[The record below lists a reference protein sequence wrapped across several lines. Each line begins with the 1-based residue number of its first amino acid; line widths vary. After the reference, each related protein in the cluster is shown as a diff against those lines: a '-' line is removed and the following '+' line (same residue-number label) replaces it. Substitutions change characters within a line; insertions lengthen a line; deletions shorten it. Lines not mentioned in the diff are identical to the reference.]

1 MIKLIVSD
9 VDGTL
14 AEDGAGS
21 LNPELYEVILK
32 LKKQGILFA
41 GASGRH
47 LASMEHVFEPVKDE
61 IFYISGNGYFV
72 KYDGKQMFLTNYPKE
87 IAFQVVRDMRKAGL
101 DVMID
106 GPECVYTDSKDDV
119 FVSWLEDGYHCRVTR
134 VDNLLELEDT
144 ILKVSGCRM
153 SGMPEETVAFFT
165 EKYGHELK
173 VTLAGDQWLD
183 TMEPG
188 INKGSGLKL
197 LQETLEILPEET
209 IAFGDQ
215 LNDIEMLKQAYYS
228 FAVAN
233 ARPESK
239 EAARFVADSNVNQ
252 GPLKIM
258 KLFLK

>member
-14 AEDGAGS
+14 ARDGAGS

-32 LKKQGILFA
+32 LKEQGILFA

-47 LASMEHVFEPVKDE
+47 IASMEHVFGPVKDD

-72 KYDGKQMFLTNYPKE
+72 KCNGKQMFLTDYPKE
-87 IAFQVVRDMRKAGL
+87 LALQVVCDMRAAGL

-119 FVSWLEDGYHCRVTR
+119 FVNWLEHGYHCRVTR
-134 VDNLLELEDT
+134 VDDLLQLGDR
-144 ILKVSGCRM
+144 ILKVSGCVM
-153 SGMPEETVAFFT
+153 NGMPEETVAFFS

-188 INKGSGLKL
+188 INKGNGLKL
-197 LQETLEILPEET
+197 LQETLGILPEET
-209 IAFGDQ
+209 AAFGDQ

-239 EAARFVADSNVNQ
+239 KTARFAADSNVNQ
-252 GPLKIM
+252 GPLKVM